1 MLQTTSQPGAAIEL
15 STDVLIELA
24 ESIWRSLLELD
35 IQRVDELVTELPQ
48 DQPLLTGCVAMDGDW
63 QGSVMLVCP
72 KAIVR
77 KTAAAMFGI
86 SPPDVAETDLSDT
99 MGELTHMLSGNLK
112 SLLPGPCRLSP
123 SLVTEGYNIMMGNR
137 IVAQVF
143 LRSEGLL
150 LQIILFEREKNYEN
164 PDC

>member
-15 STDVLIELA
+15 SADVLIELA

-48 DQPLLTGCVAMDGDW
+48 DQPLLTGCVAMAGDW

-72 KAIVR
+72 KPIVR
-77 KTAAAMFGI
+77 KAAAAMFGV

-123 SLVTEGYNIMMGNR
+123 SLVTEGYNIMTGNR